1 MFRHA
6 SQRLRSDPDTG
17 VVDSP
22 PRDPIPDLIAAMFFD
37 DARARGHPKKGVM
50 RILKGHLSD
59 VVYRQM
65 TRDLE
70 ARLEPP
76 ESTSQEAALR

>member
-1 MFRHA
+1 
-6 SQRLRSDPDTG
+6 
-17 VVDSP
+17 
-22 PRDPIPDLIAAMFFD
+22 
-37 DARARGHPKKGVM
+37 M

-76 ESTSQEAALR
+76 ESTSQEAA